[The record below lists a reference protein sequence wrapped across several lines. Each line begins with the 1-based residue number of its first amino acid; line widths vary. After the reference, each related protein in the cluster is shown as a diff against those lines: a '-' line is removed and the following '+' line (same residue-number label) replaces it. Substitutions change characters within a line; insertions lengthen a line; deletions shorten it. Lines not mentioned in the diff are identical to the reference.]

1 MDFFKTSHGLG
12 RLILSK
18 IDQELRTTFQIPQKI
33 VNFELG
39 KTIEKDRLV
48 VLSLSYSFHTCCSL
62 MKLVIALVWLSWGL
76 CGSVV
81 EHWSEKRDFRFL
93 MRTQNCSVLFFFFVP
108 RSKQHESTSSST
120 TFQIY
125 FIDLSILTLWIIV
138 ARCAFR
144 LVSCSLSASSSSL
157 RSFHYAPRVREQ
169 WPILNLLTQFQS
181 EAWKISLFLTD
192 IYIPLLMISA
202 FQISYFRVPE
212 QFSG

>member
-62 MKLVIALVWLSWGL
+62 MKLVIALVWLSWGFF
-76 CGSVV
+76 GSVV
-81 EHWSEKRDFRFL
+81 EHWNAKSGGLTFDSLWGLRV
-93 MRTQNCSVLFFFFVP
+93 VLFCFFFFVP
-108 RSKQHESTSSST
+108 RSKQHELTSSST

-125 FIDLSILTLWIIV
+125 FFNPLSFLTLWIIV
-138 ARCAFR
+138 TRCAVR
-144 LVSCSLSASSSSL
+144 LVTCSLGASSSL
-157 RSFHYAPRVREQ
+157 RSFCYAPLVREQ
-169 WPILNLLTQFQS
+169 LTILNYWHNSKWGLKKYLYFLQISTTFND
-181 EAWKISLFLTD
+181 ISL
-192 IYIPLLMISA
+192 SN
-202 FQISYFRVPE
+202 
-212 QFSG
+212 

>member
-1 MDFFKTSHGLG
+1 
-12 RLILSK
+12 
-18 IDQELRTTFQIPQKI
+18 
-33 VNFELG
+33 
-39 KTIEKDRLV
+39 
-48 VLSLSYSFHTCCSL
+48 

-81 EHWSEKRDFRFL
+81 EHWSEKRDFPTIPYEDSELF
-93 MRTQNCSVLFFFFVP
+93 CFVLFFLFVP
-108 RSKQHESTSSST
+108 RSKQHELKSSST

-125 FIDLSILTLWIIV
+125 FINLLSVLTLWIIV
-138 ARCAFR
+138 VRCAFR

-169 WPILNLLTQFQS
+169 WTILSLLTQFQS